1 MGPST
6 IEEQME
12 EEEDTKVYRD
22 RIKKLERLVALGAI
36 YRADPL
42 KNAER
47 LRLRKKALSLNKAS
61 QFFVGK
67 LNPDLFM
74 MVVNDWFVCY

>member
-1 MGPST
+1 MF
-6 IEEQME
+6 
-12 EEEDTKVYRD
+12 RD

-36 YRADPL
+36 HRADPL
-42 KNAER
+42 KNTER

-67 LNPDLFM
+67 LKHTVPLIM
-74 MVVNDWFVCY
+74 YS